1 MTISQWVNAAA
12 DGALAVA
19 AIWVSFSAISGW
31 RDEVA
36 SRRPRNAHRKAALE
50 ADARAKYV
58 SASLQR
64 PTILILVFGGSL
76 TKLILTVCALWS
88 DLQTQ

>member
-1 MTISQWVNAAA
+1 MTISQWVDAAA

-19 AIWVSFSAISGW
+19 AIWVSFSALSGW

-36 SRRPRNAHRKAALE
+36 SLKPENAHRKAALE

-58 SASLQR
+58 SASLQK
-64 PTILILVFGGSL
+64 PAILILVFAGSL
-76 TKLILTVCALWS
+76 TKLILTVCELWWNS
-88 DLQTQ
+88 QTR